1 MKNDDDDHSWLRQD
15 FLDLVAKF
23 GEFERQVQGEIT
35 EYRKTVNNAIGLLS
49 RELLDFIG
57 RYEKEQKEFIEKE
70 LSERKARQK
79 RQDIKDALIVLFLFL
94 TLVIGCSII
103 AALVYFLTQR
113 VVIV

>member
-1 MKNDDDDHSWLRQD
+1 MPNDDKDWIRQD
-15 FLDLVAKF
+15 FLDLVEKF

-70 LSERKARQK
+70 QSERKARQK
-79 RQDIKDALIVLFLFL
+79 RQDIKDVILILLVLL
-94 TLVIGCSII
+94 TLLIGCSII
-103 AALVYFLTQR
+103 GLLIYFLTQK
-113 VVIV
+113 VIIV